1 MEAGVVFETEEIVG
15 GVEEGG
21 AFGLDEF
28 AVFVKVLEF
37 ESFGFGGG
45 IAVLLEGEDG
55 TAEAGER
62 IGDADKLVGIDLA
75 VGAVIEFGEIAEQ
88 FASGGGGELEAGLGE
103 FEGVGTGEEVGEGF
117 LAGAHFIAPE
127 FVLEVILV
135 TPVFPFGDVV
145 SGQAGPGGAEVL
157 YDFEVGDT
165 IIEAGVDEVAGG
177 FGKAGDFA
185 GAATAGATGA
195 GLGWGR
201 GLRNGSGVVKIE
213 DFGVGVH
220 VWGMLDAG
228 FPILDAGWGRCLI
241 SDQLFR
247 AGLIFGANRC

>member
-1 MEAGVVFETEEIVG
+1 MVFETEEIIG

-88 FASGGGGELEAGLGE
+88 FARGGGGELEAGLGE
-103 FEGVGTGEEVGEGF
+103 FEGIGTGEQVGEGF
-117 LAGAHFIAPE
+117 LAGAHFFAPE
-127 FVLEVILV
+127 FVLDIILV
-135 TPVFPFGDVV
+135 TAVLPFGDIV
-145 SGQAGPGGAEVL
+145 SGQAGSDRAEVF
-157 YDFEVGDT
+157 YDFEIGYT
-165 IIEAGVDEVAGG
+165 IIEAGVDEVAGV
-177 FGKAGDFA
+177 FGQAGDFA
-185 GAATAGATGA
+185 GAATARATGA
-195 GLGWGR
+195 RLGRCGR
-201 GLRNGSGVVKIE
+201 GLGIAGGVVKIE